1 MFTRRRFLFLFPALA
16 ASARAQSQAFVS
28 WPFRKKKS
36 VPPPPPLTVYI
47 GTDTS
52 KNLSKGIYQSHFDTT
67 TGKLAAPVLAA
78 ATARPS
84 FLAITPVGQGR
95 RCLYAVNAIN
105 DPAATATTFM
115 IDPKTGALKQAGQVS
130 SGGAG
135 PAYISVDSTGH
146 SAFVANY
153 YGGTVASYRIQP
165 DGTLSQP
172 VDRIDFNDHQ
182 KFGELG
188 PNSTRQSSS
197 HPHCATLS
205 PDNRFLLV
213 CDLGTDHITVF
224 LIHPETGHLS
234 DPRIFTNDHAGSGP
248 RHIVFHPNGRWVYGI
263 NEIDSTL
270 DHYLWTATRFAD
282 SPQGLLVNTNTPIK
296 TIAPDFPADKNT
308 AAELAISSD
317 GLFLYASNRG
327 EDSLVVFSVRPKDG
341 KLDLVQR
348 ISCGGKTPRHFT
360 LDPTTQWLLCGNQDS
375 ATVTIFHRDAATGRL
390 NGPTQAVPLDSPLY
404 TLFV

>member
-1 MFTRRRFLFLFPALA
+1 MFTRRRFLVLLPAFA
-16 ASARAQSQAFVS
+16 ASASAQSS
-28 WPFRKKKS
+28 WHLRKKKPA
-36 VPPPPPLTVYI
+36 PPPPPLTVYI

-52 KNLSKGIYQSHFDTT
+52 KGASKGIYRSQFDTT
-67 TGKLAAPVLAA
+67 TGKLAVPTLAA

-84 FLAITPVGQGR
+84 FLAVTPVGIGSR
-95 RCLYAVNAIN
+95 FLYAVNAVN
-105 DPAATATTFM
+105 DPEATATTFA
-115 IDPKTGALKQAGQVS
+115 IDSKSGALNQLGQVTS
-130 SGGAG
+130 AGAG
-135 PAYISVDSTGH
+135 PAYISVDASGH

-153 YGGTVASYRIQP
+153 FGGTVASYRIQS

-172 VDRIDFNDHQ
+172 VDRIDFKNYK
-182 KFGELG
+182 KFGALG
-188 PNSTRQSSS
+188 PNSARQDTS

-224 LIHPETGHLS
+224 LIHPETGQLT
-234 DPRIFTNDHAGSGP
+234 DPQFFSNNHPGSGP
-248 RHIVFHPNGRWVYGI
+248 RHIAFHPNSRWVYGI

-282 SPQGLLVNTNTPIK
+282 NPQGLLVNTNTPVK
-296 TIAPDFPADKNT
+296 TIAPDFPAEKNT

-317 GLFLYASNRG
+317 GLYLYASNRG
-327 EDSLVVFSVRPKDG
+327 EDTLVVFSIRPKDG
-341 KLDLVQR
+341 KLDLIQR

-360 LDPTTQWLLCGNQDS
+360 IDPTNQWLLCGNQDS
-375 ATVTIFHRDAATGRL
+375 ATIAIFRRDAATGKL
-390 NGPTQAVPLDSPLY
+390 DGPTQTVPLDSPLY

>member
-1 MFTRRRFLFLFPALA
+1 MFTRRRFLVLFPAFA
-16 ASARAQSQAFVS
+16 ASAQAQTVWSL
-28 WPFRKKKS
+28 KKKKPP
-36 VPPPPPLTVYI
+36 PPPPPLNVYI

-52 KNLSKGIYQSHFDTT
+52 KGVSKGIYQSHFDTIRGQLT
-67 TGKLAAPVLAA
+67 APVLVA

-95 RCLYAVNAIN
+95 RFLYAVNAIN
-105 DPAATATTFM
+105 EPAATVTSFA
-115 IDPKTGALKQAGQVS
+115 IDPKSGALKQAGQVS

-135 PAYISVDSTGH
+135 PAYISVDASGH

-153 YGGTVASYRIQP
+153 FGSSIASYRIQP

-172 VDRIDFNDHQ
+172 VDRIDFKDHQ
-182 KFGELG
+182 KFGALG
-188 PNSTRQSSS
+188 PNSTRQDIS
-197 HPHCATLS
+197 HPHSATLS

-213 CDLGTDHITVF
+213 CDLGTDHINIF
-224 LIHPETGHLS
+224 FIHPETGQLS
-234 DPRIFTNDHAGSGP
+234 DPHAFSNDHPGSGP
-248 RHIVFHPNGRWVYGI
+248 RHVAFHPNGRWVYGI

-270 DHYLWTATRFAD
+270 DHYLWTATRF
-282 SPQGLLVNTNTPIK
+282 SETPQGLLVNTNTPVK
-296 TIAPDFPADKNT
+296 TIAPGFPADKNT

-327 EDSLVVFSVRPKDG
+327 EDSLVVFSISPKDG
-341 KLDLVQR
+341 KLTLIQR

-375 ATVTIFHRDAATGRL
+375 ATIAIFRRDAVSGKL
-390 NGPTQAVPLDSPLY
+390 NGPTQTVALDSPLY

>member
-1 MFTRRRFLFLFPALA
+1 MFTRRRFLFILPAFA
-16 ASARAQSQAFVS
+16 ASAHAQVR
-28 WPFRKKKS
+28 WPFRKKKP
-36 VPPPPPLTVYI
+36 VPPPPPLTAYF

-52 KNLSKGIYQSHFDTT
+52 KNVSKGIYQSHFDTT
-67 TGKLAAPVLAA
+67 TGKLTAPVLAA

-84 FLAITPVGQGR
+84 FLAITPAGQGR

-105 DPAATATTFM
+105 DPAASATTFM
-115 IDPKTGALKQAGQVS
+115 IDPKTGALKQIGQVS

-146 SAFVANY
+146 SAFIANY

-165 DGTLSQP
+165 DGSLSQP
-172 VDRIDFNDHQ
+172 VDRVDFSDHQ
-182 KFGELG
+182 KFGALG
-188 PNSTRQSSS
+188 PNPTRQSSP
-197 HPHCATLS
+197 HPHCTTMC

-224 LIHPETGHLS
+224 LINPDSGQLS
-234 DPRIFTNDHAGSGP
+234 NPKTFTNDHPGSGP
-248 RHIVFHPNGRWVYGI
+248 RHIAFHPNARWAYSI

-270 DHYLWTATRFAD
+270 DHYLWTATRFMD
-282 SPQGLLVNTNTPIK
+282 NPQGLLVNTNTPVK

-327 EDSLVVFSVRPKDG
+327 EDSLVVFSIRPKDG

-360 LDPTTQWLLCGNQDS
+360 LDPTNQWLLCGNQDS
-375 ATVTIFHRDAATGRL
+375 ATVTVFRRDAATGKL
-390 NGPTQAVPLDSPLY
+390 NGPTQTVPLDSPLY
-404 TLFV
+404 TLIV

>member
-1 MFTRRRFLFLFPALA
+1 MFTRRRFLVLFPAFA
-16 ASARAQSQAFVS
+16 ASAHAQTV
-28 WPFRKKKS
+28 WPLKKKKP

-52 KNLSKGIYQSHFDTT
+52 KNVSKGIYQSHFDTT
-67 TGKLAAPVLAA
+67 RGQLSAPVLAA

-84 FLAITPVGQGR
+84 FFAVTPVGQGR
-95 RCLYAVNAIN
+95 RFLYAVNAIN
-105 DPAATATTFM
+105 DPAATATTFAM
-115 IDPKTGALKQAGQVS
+115 EPKTGALKQVGQVS

-135 PAYISVDSTGH
+135 PAYISVDATGH

-153 YGGTVASYRIQP
+153 FGSSVASYRIQQ
-165 DGTLSQP
+165 DGTLSMP
-172 VDRIDFNDHQ
+172 VDRIDFKDHE
-182 KFGELG
+182 KFGALG
-188 PNSTRQSSS
+188 PNSTRQDIP
-197 HPHCATLS
+197 HPHCATIS

-224 LIHPETGHLS
+224 FIHPETGHLA
-234 DPRIFTNDHAGSGP
+234 DPHVFTNGHPGSGP
-248 RHIVFHPNGRWVYGI
+248 RHVAFHPNGRWVYGI

-282 SPQGLLVNTNTPIK
+282 TPQGLLVNTNTPVK
-296 TIAPDFPADKNT
+296 TIAADFPADKNT
-308 AAELAISSD
+308 AAELAISSE

-327 EDSLVVFSVRPKDG
+327 EDSLVVFSIAPKNG

-360 LDPTTQWLLCGNQDS
+360 IDPTNQWLLCGNQDS
-375 ATVTIFHRDAATGRL
+375 ATITIFRRDTVTGKL
-390 NGPTQAVPLDSPLY
+390 NGPTQTVPLDSPLY